1 MSESVETTATETP
14 AAPVDPA
21 ARWAAMEAKLDGA
34 AGAAEPGEK
43 PAEVTGNGAKAPEKT
58 ALLKPTDADH
68 EPTDAERAQLLELA
82 KKLGFEV
89 DEKRVETKDRAEFR
103 RYKDGQKATI
113 AKLEA
118 DLERKR
124 AEAEEH
130 YSKRTAEAEA
140 KAEERLAQAQSEL
153 EFANKLSQAAEDGD
167 YDGLAVLL
175 GRKDWNELQQD
186 VIAKFADPGYKEL
199 QELKRWKAQQE
210 EEKLKSKAEQER
222 AEKERKAEEERQARE
237 VQRQQEIQAR
247 QQQLA
252 AYHKQLSEK
261 MASSED
267 PLTRVMS
274 SDPSYI
280 AAIVRIQQ
288 ENWDPET
295 ESTVTAEQ
303 AAKLAIKGAPS
314 PLIAEMESLYKR
326 LHTVFGGA
334 TGQSAQ
340 PANTTSTES
349 TPQGEKKAPKSA
361 PVPTKGTKTASA
373 PGKFAS
379 PAEWRAYR
387 DRRLAEAIAEDTLAE
402 KQQRG

>member
-1 MSESVETTATETP
+1 
-14 AAPVDPA
+14 
-21 ARWAAMEAKLDGA
+21 MEAKLDAEEKGA
-34 AGAAEPGEK
+34 PAAEAGA
-43 PAEVTGNGAKAPEKT
+43 PAAAQPTEAQVQKAV
-58 ALLKPTDADH
+58 DASPADS
-68 EPTDAERAQLLELA
+68 AERAQLLELA
-82 KKLGFEV
+82 KKLGYEV
-89 DEKRVETKDRAEFR
+89 DDKRIDTAERAEFR
-103 RYKDGQKATI
+103 HYKQQQRA
-113 AKLEA
+113 ALAAAQA
-118 DLERKR
+118 DLEKKR

-199 QELKRWKAQQE
+199 QELKRWKQQQE

-237 VQRQQEIQAR
+237 LQRQQEIQAR

>member
-1 MSESVETTATETP
+1 MSAASEPVEPAAVETP

-21 ARWAAMEAKLDGA
+21 ARWAAMEAKLDAEEKGA
-34 AGAAEPGEK
+34 PAAEAGA
-43 PAEVTGNGAKAPEKT
+43 PAAAQPTEAQVQKAV
-58 ALLKPTDADH
+58 DAAPADS
-68 EPTDAERAQLLELA
+68 AERAQLLELA
-82 KKLGFEV
+82 KKLGYEV
-89 DEKRVETKDRAEFR
+89 DDKRIDTAERAEFR
-103 RYKDGQKATI
+103 HYKQQQRA
-113 AKLEA
+113 ALAAAQA
-118 DLERKR
+118 DLEKKR

-199 QELKRWKAQQE
+199 QELKRWKQQQE
-210 EEKLKSKAEQER
+210 EEKLKSKSEQER

-261 MASSED
+261 MATSED

-340 PANTTSTES
+340 AANTTSTET

>member
-1 MSESVETTATETP
+1 MSDEVVVETVETP
-14 AAPVDPA
+14 AAPMDPA
-21 ARWAAMEAKLDGA
+21 ARWAAMEAKLDAEQKGA
-34 AGAAEPGEK
+34 PAAEAGA
-43 PAEVTGNGAKAPEKT
+43 PAAAQPTEAQVQKAV
-58 ALLKPTDADH
+58 DAAPADS
-68 EPTDAERAQLLELA
+68 AERAQLLELA
-82 KKLGFEV
+82 KKLGYEV
-89 DEKRVETKDRAEFR
+89 DDKRIDTAERAEFR
-103 RYKDGQKATI
+103 HYKQQQRA
-113 AKLEA
+113 ALAAAQA
-118 DLERKR
+118 DLEKKR

-140 KAEERLAQAQSEL
+140 KAEERLQEAAEEL
-153 EFANKLSQAAEDGD
+153 DFANRLSQAAEDGD

-199 QELKRWKAQQE
+199 QQLKRWKQEQE
-210 EEKLKSKAEQER
+210 EEKLKTKAEQER

-252 AYHKQLSEK
+252 AYHKQLGEK

-303 AAKLAIKGAPS
+303 AAKLAIRGAPA
-314 PLIAEMESLYKR
+314 PLIAEMEGLYKR
-326 LHTVFGGA
+326 LHSVFGA
-334 TGQSAQ
+334 AAGQSAQ
-340 PANTTSTES
+340 PANTTSTET
-349 TPQGEKKAPKSA
+349 TPVGDKKAPKSA
-361 PVPTKGTKTASA
+361 PVPTKGTKTAST
-373 PGKFAS
+373 PGKFKDN
-379 PAEWRAYR
+379 AEWRAYR
-387 DRRLAEAIAEDTLAE
+387 DRKLAEAIAEDTLAE
-402 KQQRG
+402 KAQRG

>member
-14 AAPVDPA
+14 AAPMDPA
-21 ARWAAMEAKLDGA
+21 ARWAAMEAKLDGNA
-34 AGAAEPGEK
+34 EK
-43 PAEVTGNGAKAPEKT
+43 PAEAAPE
-58 ALLKPTDADH
+58 AAKPGEA
-68 EPTDAERAQLLELA
+68 PAAAPQTDAERAQLLELA

-89 DEKRVETKDRAEFR
+89 DDKRVDTAERAEFR
-103 RYKDGQKATI
+103 RYRQEQRNAL
-113 AKLEA
+113 AAAQA
-118 DLERKR
+118 DLEKKR

-130 YSKRTAEAEA
+130 YSKRTSEAEKA
-140 KAEERLAQAQSEL
+140 AEERLAQAQSEL

-199 QELKRWKAQQE
+199 QQLKRWKQEQE
-210 EEKLKSKAEQER
+210 EEKAKSKAEQER

-252 AYHKQLSEK
+252 AYQKQLSER

-303 AAKLAIKGAPS
+303 AAKLAIKGAPA
-314 PLIAEMESLYKR
+314 PLLDEMKNLYQR
-326 LHTVFGGA
+326 LHTVFGSA
-334 TGQSAQ
+334 GQSAQ
-340 PANTTSTES
+340 PANTTSTEN
-349 TPQGEKKAPKSA
+349 TPQVEKKPAPKSA
-361 PVPTKGTKTASA
+361 PVPTKGTKAAST

-387 DRRLAEAIAEDTLAE
+387 DRKLAEAIAEDTLAE

>member
-1 MSESVETTATETP
+1 
-14 AAPVDPA
+14 
-21 ARWAAMEAKLDGA
+21 MEQKLAEQEKGA
-34 AGAAEPGEK
+34 GEAGADAGQKPAEIGGEETKTPEK
-43 PAEVTGNGAKAPEKT
+43 PAGAT
-58 ALLKPTDADH
+58 
-68 EPTDAERAQLLELA
+68 PTDAERAQLLELA

-89 DEKRVETKDRAEFR
+89 DDKRVETKDRAEFR

-140 KAEERLAQAQSEL
+140 KAEERLREAEKEL
-153 EFANKLSQAAEDGD
+153 EFSNKLSQAAEDGD

-199 QELKRWKAQQE
+199 QQLKRWKQEQE
-210 EEKLKSKAEQER
+210 EEKLKTKAEQER

-237 VQRQQEIQAR
+237 IQRQQELQAR

-252 AYHKQLSEK
+252 AYHKQLGER
-261 MASSED
+261 MAASED

-303 AAKLAIKGAPS
+303 AAKLAIKGAPA
-314 PLIAEMESLYKR
+314 PLISEMESLYKR
-326 LHTVFGGA
+326 LHSVFGGA
-334 TGQSAQ
+334 AAVQTPSAQ
-340 PANTTSTES
+340 AANTES

-361 PVPTKGTKTASA
+361 PVPTKGTKAAST
-373 PGKFAS
+373 PGKFKTKQ
-379 PAEWRAYR
+379 EWERYR
-387 DRRLAEAIAEDTLAE
+387 DQRLQEAIAEDVLAE
-402 KQQRG
+402 KAARG

>member
-1 MSESVETTATETP
+1 MSETVETTATETP
-14 AAPVDPA
+14 AAPMDPA

-34 AGAAEPGEK
+34 APEASTEGEK
-43 PAEVTGNGAKAPEKT
+43 PEPGAAPP
-58 ALLKPTDADH
+58 AAAPQ
-68 EPTDAERAQLLELA
+68 TDAERAQLLGLA

-89 DEKRVETKDRAEFR
+89 DDKRVDTAERAEFR
-103 RYKDGQKATI
+103 RYRQEQRNAL
-113 AKLEA
+113 AAAQA
-118 DLERKR
+118 DLEKKR

-130 YSKRTAEAEA
+130 YSKRTSEAEKA
-140 KAEERLAQAQSEL
+140 AEERLAQAQSEL

-199 QELKRWKAQQE
+199 QQLKRWKQEQE
-210 EEKLKSKAEQER
+210 EEKLKTKAEQER
-222 AEKERKAEEERQARE
+222 AEKERKAEEERQAKE
-237 VQRQQEIQAR
+237 LQRQQEIQAR

-252 AYHKQLSEK
+252 AYHKQLSEQ
-261 MASSED
+261 MAASED

-288 ENWDPET
+288 ENWDEET
-295 ESTVTAEQ
+295 KSTVTAEQ
-303 AAKLAIKGAPS
+303 AAKLAIRGAPA
-314 PLIAEMESLYKR
+314 PLLDEMKNLYQR
-326 LHTVFGGA
+326 LHTVFGSAGQPQTA
-334 TGQSAQ
+334 TAQ
-340 PANTTSTES
+340 PANTPS
-349 TPQGEKKAPKSA
+349 TPQGEKRPAPKSA
-361 PVPTKGTKTASA
+361 PVPTKGTKAASA

-387 DRRLAEAIAEDTLAE
+387 DRKLAEAIAEDTLAE
-402 KQQRG
+402 KAQRG

>member
-1 MSESVETTATETP
+1 
-14 AAPVDPA
+14 
-21 ARWAAMEAKLDGA
+21 MEAKLDAAGTGA
-34 AGAAEPGEK
+34 ADAGQKPAEIGGEEAKTPEK
-43 PAEVTGNGAKAPEKT
+43 PAGAT
-58 ALLKPTDADH
+58 
-68 EPTDAERAQLLELA
+68 PTDAERNQLLELA

-89 DEKRVETKDRAEFR
+89 DDKRVETKDRAEFR

-130 YSKRTAEAEA
+130 YNKRTAEAEA
-140 KAEERLAQAQSEL
+140 KAEERLREAEKEL
-153 EFANKLSQAAEDGD
+153 EFSNKLSQAAEDGD

-199 QELKRWKAQQE
+199 QELKRWKQQQE
-210 EEKLKSKAEQER
+210 EEKLKTKAEQER

-237 VQRQQEIQAR
+237 IQRQQELQAR

-252 AYHKQLSEK
+252 AYHKQLGER
-261 MASSED
+261 MAASED

-303 AAKLAIKGAPS
+303 AAKLAIKGAPA
-314 PLIAEMESLYKR
+314 PLISEMESLYKR
-326 LHTVFGGA
+326 LHSVFGGGGTQQTPNAQA
-334 TGQSAQ
+334 T
-340 PANTTSTES
+340 NTES
-349 TPQGEKKAPKSA
+349 TQQGEKKPAPKSA
-361 PVPTKGTKTASA
+361 PVPTKGTKAAST
-373 PGKFAS
+373 PGRFAS

-387 DRRLAEAIAEDTLAE
+387 DRKLAEAIAEDTLAE
-402 KQQRG
+402 KQARG

>member
-21 ARWAAMEAKLDGA
+21 ARWAAMEAKLDAEEKGA
-34 AGAAEPGEK
+34 PAAEAGA
-43 PAEVTGNGAKAPEKT
+43 PASAQPTEAQVQKAV
-58 ALLKPTDADH
+58 DAAPADS
-68 EPTDAERAQLLELA
+68 AERAQLLELA
-82 KKLGFEV
+82 KKLGYEV
-89 DEKRVETKDRAEFR
+89 DDKRIDTAERAEFR
-103 RYKDGQKATI
+103 HYKQQQRA
-113 AKLEA
+113 ALAAAQA
-118 DLERKR
+118 DLEKKR

-199 QELKRWKAQQE
+199 QELKRWKQQQE